1 MGKTAKREY
10 AIPGE
15 WRNIPSCD
23 ERYYVSSD
31 GRVLGANGLLKPVR
45 GKDGYLRCNIAQD
58 GKFRLWLV
66 HRLVAEAFI
75 PNPDS
80 KAEVN
85 HIDGDKANNNVSNL
99 EWVTREENIRH
110 AHKVLRKMGDKP
122 VLNADTG
129 DIYASLT
136 EAASAVGLSGAGLI
150 SDAIKRKG
158 KAGGFRWKFLV
169 DCSDADILFG
179 KVKGWGRSKQ
189 LHDCKSQLNKVI
201 EEVGEIAHEITRN
214 HYDLSTGA
222 VSDEL
227 ADAIGDTLVTVL
239 ILSDILGEDPMACL
253 AEAYEQIKG
262 RSGET
267 KNGTFV
273 KKED

>member
-75 PNPDS
+75 PNPDN
-80 KAEVN
+80 KPEVN

-129 DIYASLT
+129 DIYTSLT
-136 EAASAVGLSGAGLI
+136 EAADAVGLSGAGLI
-150 SDAIKRKG
+150 SDAIKRNG

-179 KVKGWGRSKQ
+179 KIKGWGRSKQ

-214 HYDLSTGA
+214 HYDLNA
-222 VSDEL
+222 IEQPDEL
-227 ADAIGDTLVTVL
+227 VDALGDSFVTLL
-239 ILSDILGEDPMACL
+239 ILSDILGVDPLDAMFTAL
-253 AEAYEQIKG
+253 EAIKNRKG
-262 RSGET
+262 KT
-267 KNGTFV
+267 VNGTFV
-273 KKED
+273 KAE

>member
-75 PNPDS
+75 PNQDNKP
-80 KAEVN
+80 EVN
-85 HIDGDKANNNVSNL
+85 HIDGNKANNNVSNL

-129 DIYASLT
+129 DIYTSLT
-136 EAASAVGLSGAGLI
+136 EAADAIGLSGAGLI
-150 SDAIKRKG
+150 SDAIKRNG

-201 EEVGEIAHEITRN
+201 EEVGEIAHEISRN
-214 HYDLSTGA
+214 NYDLDA
-222 VSDEL
+222 LEQPDEL
-227 ADAIGDTLVTVL
+227 VDAIGDALVTVI
-239 ILSDILGEDPMACL
+239 ILADILNLDPIGCL
-253 AEAYEQIKG
+253 EEAYDAIAERK
-262 RSGET
+262 GET

-273 KKED
+273 KAEE

>member
-75 PNPDS
+75 PNPDN
-80 KAEVN
+80 KPEVN

-129 DIYASLT
+129 DIYTSLT
-136 EAASAVGLSGAGLI
+136 EAADAVGLSGAGLI
-150 SDAIKRKG
+150 SDAIKRNG

-179 KVKGWGRSKQ
+179 KIKGWGRSKQ

-214 HYDLSTGA
+214 HYDLNA
-222 VSDEL
+222 IEQPDEL
-227 ADAIGDTLVTVL
+227 VDALGDSFVTLL
-239 ILSDILGEDPMACL
+239 ILSDILGVDPLDAMFTAL
-253 AEAYEQIKG
+253 EAIKNRKG
-262 RSGET
+262 KT
-267 KNGTFV
+267 VNGTFV
-273 KKED
+273 KTE

>member
-10 AIPGE
+10 AIPGD
-15 WRNIPSCD
+15 WKNIPGCD
-23 ERYYVSSD
+23 IRYYVSSD
-31 GRVLGANGLLKPVR
+31 GRVLGANGLVNPVKGR
-45 GKDGYLRCNIAQD
+45 DGYLRCNIAQD

-75 PNPDS
+75 PNPDN

-99 EWVTREENIRH
+99 EWVTREENIQH

>member
-10 AIPGE
+10 AVPGE

-66 HRLVAEAFI
+66 HRLVAKAFI
-75 PNPDS
+75 PNPDN
-80 KAEVN
+80 KPEVN

-129 DIYASLT
+129 DIYTSLT
-136 EAASAVGLSGAGLI
+136 EAADAVGLSGAGLI
-150 SDAIKRKG
+150 SDAIKRNG

-179 KVKGWGRSKQ
+179 KIKGWGRSKQ

-214 HYDLSTGA
+214 HYDLNA
-222 VSDEL
+222 IDQPDEL
-227 ADAIGDTLVTVL
+227 VDALGDSFVTLL
-239 ILSDILGEDPMACL
+239 ILSDILGVDPLDAMFTAL
-253 AEAYEQIKG
+253 EAIRNRKG
-262 RSGET
+262 KT
-267 KNGTFV
+267 VNGTFI
-273 KKED
+273 KAE

>member
-75 PNPDS
+75 PNPDN
-80 KAEVN
+80 KPEVN

-129 DIYASLT
+129 DIYTSLT
-136 EAASAVGLSGAGLI
+136 EAADAVGLSGAGLI
-150 SDAIKRKG
+150 SEAIKRNG

-179 KVKGWGRSKQ
+179 KIKGWGRSKQ

-214 HYDLSTGA
+214 HYDLNA
-222 VSDEL
+222 IDQPDEL
-227 ADAIGDTLVTVL
+227 VDALGDSFVTLL
-239 ILSDILGEDPMACL
+239 ILSDILGVDPLDAMFTAL
-253 AEAYEQIKG
+253 EAIKNRKG
-262 RSGET
+262 KT
-267 KNGTFV
+267 VNGTFV
-273 KKED
+273 KAE

>member
-75 PNPDS
+75 PNPDN
-80 KAEVN
+80 KPEVN

-129 DIYASLT
+129 DIYTSLT
-136 EAASAVGLSGAGLI
+136 EAADAVGLSGAGLI
-150 SDAIKRKG
+150 SDAIKRNG

-179 KVKGWGRSKQ
+179 KIKGWGRSKQ

-214 HYDLSTGA
+214 HYDLNA
-222 VSDEL
+222 IDQPDEL
-227 ADAIGDTLVTVL
+227 VDALGDSFVTLL
-239 ILSDILGEDPMACL
+239 ILSDILGVDPLDAMFTAL
-253 AEAYEQIKG
+253 EAIKNRKG
-262 RSGET
+262 KT
-267 KNGTFV
+267 VNGTFV
-273 KKED
+273 KAE

>member
-75 PNPDS
+75 PNPGN
-80 KAEVN
+80 KPEVN

-129 DIYASLT
+129 DIYTSLT
-136 EAASAVGLSGAGLI
+136 EAADAVGLSGAGLI
-150 SDAIKRKG
+150 SDAIKRNG

-179 KVKGWGRSKQ
+179 KIKGWGRSKQ

-214 HYDLSTGA
+214 HYDLNA
-222 VSDEL
+222 IDQPDEL
-227 ADAIGDTLVTVL
+227 VDALGDSFVTLL
-239 ILSDILGEDPMACL
+239 ILSDILGVDPLDAMFTAL
-253 AEAYEQIKG
+253 EAIKNRKG
-262 RSGET
+262 KT
-267 KNGTFV
+267 VNGTFV
-273 KKED
+273 KTE

>member
-75 PNPDS
+75 PNPDN
-80 KAEVN
+80 KPEVN
-85 HIDGDKANNNVSNL
+85 HIDGDKTNNNVSNL

-122 VLNADTG
+122 VLNVDTG
-129 DIYASLT
+129 DIYTSLT
-136 EAASAVGLSGAGLI
+136 EAADAIGLSGAGLI
-150 SDAIKRKG
+150 SDAIKRNG
-158 KAGGFRWKFLV
+158 RAGGFRWKFLV

-201 EEVGEIAHEITRN
+201 EEVGEMAHEICRN
-214 HYDLSTGA
+214 RYESGMLS
-222 VSDEL
+222 
-227 ADAIGDTLVTVL
+227 DAIGDTLVTVI
-239 ILSDILGEDPMACL
+239 ILADILGYDPIDCL
-253 AEAYEQIKG
+253 EEAYNTIKERKG
-262 RSGET
+262 TTE
-267 KNGTFV
+267 NGTFV
-273 KKED
+273 KEQ

>member
-85 HIDGDKANNNVSNL
+85 HIDGDKTNNNVSNL

-136 EAASAVGLSGAGLI
+136 EAASAAGLSGAGLI

-189 LHDCKSQLNKVI
+189 LHDCKSQLNKVV

-214 HYDLSTGA
+214 KYS
-222 VSDEL
+222 SPEL
-227 ADAIGDTLVTVL
+227 VDAIGDTLVTII
-239 ILSDILGEDPMACL
+239 ILSDILGIDPIEAL
-253 AEAYEQIKG
+253 SEAYGVIKD
-262 RSGET
+262 RKGET

-273 KKED
+273 RENQ

>member
-75 PNPDS
+75 PNPGN
-80 KAEVN
+80 KPEVN

-129 DIYASLT
+129 DIYTSLT
-136 EAASAVGLSGAGLI
+136 EAADAVGLSGAGLI
-150 SDAIKRKG
+150 SDAIKRNG

-179 KVKGWGRSKQ
+179 KIKGWGRSKQ

-214 HYDLSTGA
+214 HYDLNA
-222 VSDEL
+222 IDQPDEL
-227 ADAIGDTLVTVL
+227 VDALGDSFVTLL
-239 ILSDILGEDPMACL
+239 ILSDILGVDPLDAMCAAL
-253 AEAYEQIKG
+253 EEIKDRKG
-262 RSGET
+262 VTR
-267 KNGTFV
+267 NGTFI
-273 KKED
+273 KAE

>member
-10 AIPGE
+10 AVPGE

-75 PNPDS
+75 PNPDN
-80 KAEVN
+80 KPEVN

-129 DIYASLT
+129 DIYTSLT
-136 EAASAVGLSGAGLI
+136 EAADAVGLSGAGLI
-150 SDAIKRKG
+150 SDAIKRNG

-179 KVKGWGRSKQ
+179 KIKGWGRSKQ

-201 EEVGEIAHEITRN
+201 EEIGEIAHEITRN
-214 HYDLSTGA
+214 HYDLNA
-222 VSDEL
+222 IDQPDEL
-227 ADAIGDTLVTVL
+227 VDALGDSFVTLL
-239 ILSDILGEDPMACL
+239 ILSDILGVDPLDAMSAAL
-253 AEAYEQIKG
+253 EEIKDRKG
-262 RSGET
+262 KT
-267 KNGTFV
+267 VNGTFV
-273 KKED
+273 KAE

>member
-75 PNPDS
+75 PNPDN
-80 KAEVN
+80 KPEVN

-129 DIYASLT
+129 DIYTSLT
-136 EAASAVGLSGAGLI
+136 EAADAVGLSGAGLI
-150 SDAIKRKG
+150 SEAIKRNG

-179 KVKGWGRSKQ
+179 KIKGWGRSKQ

-214 HYDLSTGA
+214 HYDLNA
-222 VSDEL
+222 IEQPDEL
-227 ADAIGDTLVTVL
+227 GDALGDSFVTLL
-239 ILSDILGEDPMACL
+239 ILSDILGVDPLDAMFTAL
-253 AEAYEQIKG
+253 EAIKNRKG
-262 RSGET
+262 KT
-267 KNGTFV
+267 VNGTFV
-273 KKED
+273 KAE

>member
-45 GKDGYLRCNIAQD
+45 SKDGYLRCNIAQD

-75 PNPDS
+75 PNPDN
-80 KAEVN
+80 KPEVN

-129 DIYASLT
+129 DIYTSLT
-136 EAASAVGLSGAGLI
+136 EAADAVGLSGAGLI
-150 SDAIKRKG
+150 SDAIKRNG

-179 KVKGWGRSKQ
+179 KIKGWGRSKQ

-214 HYDLSTGA
+214 HYDLNA
-222 VSDEL
+222 IDQPDEL
-227 ADAIGDTLVTVL
+227 VDALGDSFVTLL
-239 ILSDILGEDPMACL
+239 ILSDILGVDPLDAMFTAL
-253 AEAYEQIKG
+253 EAIKNRKG
-262 RSGET
+262 KT
-267 KNGTFV
+267 VNGTFI
-273 KKED
+273 KAE